1 MVSWLAG
8 KYGIQITFFFP
19 IEFLM
24 LSSNLQ
30 IEMDLQDEYNTTI

>member
-8 KYGIQITFFFP
+8 KYRIQITFFFP

>member
-8 KYGIQITFFFP
+8 KYGIPITFFFP

-30 IEMDLQDEYNTTI
+30 IEIDLQDDYNTTI